1 MKSPGRSTRR
11 RAREEGLLESDPL
24 WYRDAI
30 IYQLRVGAFQD
41 SDADGIGNF
50 RGLIDRLDYLQDLGV
65 TALWLLPF
73 YPSPMRDDGYD
84 ISNYTAVHP
93 DCGTLDDFKVFLR
106 EAHRRGLRV
115 ITELVIN
122 HTSDQHPW
130 FQRARRAPSGSRFR
144 DFYVWSDTPERY
156 TEARI
161 IFKDFEPSNWTWDPV
176 AKAYYWHRFYS
187 HQPDLNFDS
196 PEVRKAVLQWLDFWL
211 GMGVDGLRLDAI
223 PYLFEREDTN
233 CENLPETHAYLK
245 DLRSHVDSR
254 YRDRMLLAEAN
265 QWPEDAAAYFG
276 QGDECHMAFHFP
288 VMPRLFMAL
297 RMEDR
302 YPIID
307 ILHQTPAIPET
318 CQWAVFLRNHDELTL
333 EMVTDEERDYMYRVY
348 ATDTKARINL
358 GIRRRLA
365 PLLGNN
371 RRGIELMNA
380 LLLSLP
386 GTPIIYYGDE
396 IGMGDNFYLGDRNG
410 VRTPMQWSA
419 DRNAGFSRANPQQ
432 LYLPVIIDPE
442 YHYEAVN
449 VEAQQ
454 GNPHSLLHWTK
465 RLIGIRKRHR
475 SFGRGSI
482 EFLHPSNHKVLAFIR
497 CHEDERILVVA
508 NLSRFVEYVE
518 LDLSD
523 YRGMV
528 AVEVFGGKPFPPIGD
543 LPYLLT
549 LGPHAFYWFRLE
561 PVAADEALMDEIVLE
576 RAASLRVQGSWENA
590 LRGEGRDALEAVLP
604 TWLRG
609 RRWFGG
615 KARRIESASVVD
627 AIAVPGGSD
636 LGMIAVVEV
645 RQDGTS
651 DLYTVPLAFV
661 TGAAGEDLTRQHP
674 GAALA
679 GLEMETREGVERGW
693 LVDALEI
700 PAFCAQLL
708 EAIGRRRRLRGQ
720 AGEVVA
726 TATRAY
732 RQLRGPDDGDLSPA
746 LIQAEQSNTSVV
758 YGERLVLKL
767 FRRLSEGTNPDLELG
782 RFLTEGDRYP
792 HTPLVAGAFEYQV
805 PRREPM
811 TLGILHGYI
820 ENEGNAWEFT
830 LDQLARYFEDVDA
843 RPLES
848 DTVQVAP
855 GTPLD
860 LVELEL
866 PPLVS
871 ELVGPYLEIARLL
884 GQRTA
889 ELHLALASDPE
900 DPAFAAEPFTSLYQR
915 SLYQSMRNSTQRNLP
930 LLREKLGEL
939 SGPTAAEAAALL
951 AREEEILEALQ
962 AIVGERLE
970 GSRIRVHGDYHLGQ
984 VLYTG
989 SDFVIIDF
997 EGEPAR
1003 SLSERKI
1010 KRSPL
1015 LDVAGMLRS
1024 FEYAAHTELFGRVER
1039 GVLVDEE
1046 ASLLR
1051 PWARFWSQWVGSG
1064 FLRAYLPPVSAA
1076 GLIPRERDAVR
1087 RVLRVLLLDKALY
1100 ELGYELNNRPSWA
1113 RVPIRGILDL
1123 LDAPAASSPPG
1134 DRE

>member
-1 MKSPGRSTRR
+1 
-11 RAREEGLLESDPL
+11 
-24 WYRDAI
+24 
-30 IYQLRVGAFQD
+30 
-41 SDADGIGNF
+41 
-50 RGLIDRLDYLQDLGV
+50 
-65 TALWLLPF
+65 
-73 YPSPMRDDGYD
+73 
-84 ISNYTAVHP
+84 
-93 DCGTLDDFKVFLR
+93 
-106 EAHRRGLRV
+106 
-115 ITELVIN
+115 
-122 HTSDQHPW
+122 
-130 FQRARRAPSGSRFR
+130 
-144 DFYVWSDTPERY
+144 
-156 TEARI
+156 
-161 IFKDFEPSNWTWDPV
+161 
-176 AKAYYWHRFYS
+176 
-187 HQPDLNFDS
+187 
-196 PEVRKAVLQWLDFWL
+196 
-211 GMGVDGLRLDAI
+211 
-223 PYLFEREDTN
+223 
-233 CENLPETHAYLK
+233 
-245 DLRSHVDSR
+245 
-254 YRDRMLLAEAN
+254 
-265 QWPEDAAAYFG
+265 
-276 QGDECHMAFHFP
+276 
-288 VMPRLFMAL
+288 
-297 RMEDR
+297 
-302 YPIID
+302 
-307 ILHQTPAIPET
+307 
-318 CQWAVFLRNHDELTL
+318 
-333 EMVTDEERDYMYRVY
+333 
-348 ATDTKARINL
+348 
-358 GIRRRLA
+358 
-365 PLLGNN
+365 
-371 RRGIELMNA
+371 
-380 LLLSLP
+380 
-386 GTPIIYYGDE
+386 
-396 IGMGDNFYLGDRNG
+396 
-410 VRTPMQWSA
+410 
-419 DRNAGFSRANPQQ
+419 
-432 LYLPVIIDPE
+432 
-442 YHYEAVN
+442 
-449 VEAQQ
+449 
-454 GNPHSLLHWTK
+454 
-465 RLIGIRKRHR
+465 
-475 SFGRGSI
+475 
-482 EFLHPSNHKVLAFIR
+482 
-497 CHEDERILVVA
+497 
-508 NLSRFVEYVE
+508 
-518 LDLSD
+518 
-523 YRGMV
+523 
-528 AVEVFGGKPFPPIGD
+528 
-543 LPYLLT
+543 
-549 LGPHAFYWFRLE
+549 
-561 PVAADEALMDEIVLE
+561 
-576 RAASLRVQGSWENA
+576 
-590 LRGEGRDALEAVLP
+590 
-604 TWLRG
+604 
-609 RRWFGG
+609 
-615 KARRIESASVVD
+615 
-627 AIAVPGGSD
+627 
-636 LGMIAVVEV
+636 MIAVVEV

-674 GAALA
+674 GSALA

-732 RQLRGPDDGDLSPA
+732 RQLRGPDDDDLSPA

-1051 PWARFWSQWVGSG
+1051 PWARFWSQWVRSG
-1064 FLRAYLPPVSAA
+1064 FLLAYLPPVSAA

-1134 DRE
+1134 DPE